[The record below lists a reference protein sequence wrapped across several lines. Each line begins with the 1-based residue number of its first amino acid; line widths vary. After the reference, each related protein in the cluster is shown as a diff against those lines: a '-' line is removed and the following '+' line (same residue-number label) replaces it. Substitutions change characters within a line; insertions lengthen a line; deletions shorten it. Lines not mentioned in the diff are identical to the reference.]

1 LQQIENR
8 RKMIR
13 MTTQAGW
20 IGILAGMITGILL
33 VPLTILVL
41 NGNSWAAWGNDLLF
55 ILMMTG
61 GGYIA
66 SRKSLATRR
75 WRCTI
80 LGGLAGA
87 LAGSLT
93 FCLWG
98 GVAAGINLASSGA
111 DMAYLISQIIRRTEG
126 FFLALFVSGTLLG
139 AMGGWISRIGKQ
151 NQEEV
156 FNKVDP
162 QMAMNTT
169 ITATAASVV
178 TVIIAAVVFSHLE
191 VLPGLEGGID
201 RSAVLLPVRA
211 SMLLVFISQLALT
224 LVVPHETIQAEHRNG
239 MNEVKM
245 AAYVSIA
252 TAPVLLVVMPLI
264 DVNFLSDLLI
274 DLGLAGSA
282 VLSVVSIFI
291 LIRKVM
297 PRRNSFPLPPE
308 DWKKTEHSLF
318 GSIAG
323 SVAWRLVEL
332 CAGCGIVMVL
342 PVYACVLA
350 VLINVAGVMSGGT
363 PGYSSVIWLKHA
375 LASVGVMAAVI
386 LFLSAIYIFYLNLGR
401 WFSRRNVK

>member
-1 LQQIENR
+1 
-8 RKMIR
+8 
-13 MTTQAGW
+13 MTTRAGW
-20 IGILAGMITGILL
+20 IGILAGIITGIMLQ
-33 VPLTILVL
+33 PMTILVL

-55 ILMMTG
+55 IIMMTG

-66 SRKSLATRR
+66 SRKSLSTRR
-75 WRCTI
+75 WRCMI
-80 LGGLAGA
+80 LGGMAGA

-98 GVAAGINLASSGA
+98 GVAAGIPTASSSS
-111 DMAYLISQIIRRTEG
+111 DMATLISEAIRRTEA
-126 FFLALFVSGTLLG
+126 FFLALLVSGTLLG
-139 AMGGWISRIGKQ
+139 ALGGWISRIGKQ
-151 NQEEV
+151 DQEED

-169 ITATAASVV
+169 ITATAASAV
-178 TVIIAAVVFSHLE
+178 TAILAAVVFSHLE
-191 VLPGLEGGID
+191 VLPGLAGGID
-201 RSAVLLPVRA
+201 RAAVLLPVRA

-252 TAPVLLVVMPLI
+252 TAPVLLVVLPFINGLL
-264 DVNFLSDLLI
+264 FLDPLI
-274 DLGLAGSA
+274 DLGLAGSV
-282 VLSVVSIFI
+282 VLSGISVFLLV
-291 LIRKVM
+291 RRVM

-342 PVYACVLA
+342 PVYAGILSV
-350 VLINVAGVMSGGT
+350 VINLAGVVSGVN
-363 PGYSSVIWLKHA
+363 PGYSSGVWLKHA

-386 LFLSAIYIFYLNLGR
+386 LFLSGIYIFYLNLGR
-401 WFSRRNVK
+401 WFSKRNEN